1 MFRRSRRIGFGAV
14 SQHGLRIG
22 KPPGRRNDHIAALVR
37 IRRGQR
43 ERHQRGG
50 HLAGLNR
57 NGRPL
62 PGSCGRKHGHM
73 VESRSGG
80 RGYCRI
86 DRIGCFGAQPLGR
99 IASRGERINR
109 AAAFQHGRRVD
120 RRRIGCRDDKVGA
133 ALSILRRHG
142 KGQGG
147 LVGGSGGDF
156 DRRGGNDGIVVL
168 TGEADQKRNEGQKN
182 EGGGGNA
189 CFISTKIYG
198 PQPDANRLALKNKCD
213 TAGTRTRGTV
223 LKRRSSVPSCVRY
236 KYSNLSGTSIFPV
249 PFFTYPKR

>member
-182 EGGGGNA
+182 EGGVEMRVSFRQRFMA
-189 CFISTKIYG
+189 HS
-198 PQPDANRLALKNKCD
+198 PM
-213 TAGTRTRGTV
+213 RTG
-223 LKRRSSVPSCVRY
+223 
-236 KYSNLSGTSIFPV
+236 
-249 PFFTYPKR
+249 